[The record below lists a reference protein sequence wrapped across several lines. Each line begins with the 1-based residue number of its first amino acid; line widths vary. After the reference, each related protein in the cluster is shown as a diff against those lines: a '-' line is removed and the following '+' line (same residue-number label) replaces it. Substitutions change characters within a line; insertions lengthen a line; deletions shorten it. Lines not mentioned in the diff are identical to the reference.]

1 MKNKIYLNKMEN
13 HDKLILKIFI
23 SKSNGINGK
32 RIKKIINNDK
42 YKNIKNYLDTRY
54 KDSFSYKETIF
65 RIKNHIDIHPLC
77 DTCHKKYVIFIGGIN
92 GFSKCCCAS
101 CSAKNK
107 ETIQKRK
114 NTRLIKYGDEN
125 FNNRDKCRLTSLNKY
140 GVDNPAKA
148 ESVKEKYKNLMQE
161 KYGVDNAWQAK
172 EVKDKIKNTCLIK
185 YGVESHNSSDIVKE
199 HKRNH
204 FQEKYGV
211 NSSFQIPEVKEKIK
225 ETIKRKYG
233 VDSSLKMDKC
243 ILRAKEERL
252 KKYGVEYMFQLENYC
267 DIYNTREKELE
278 TKRKNKSFTFSKEEN
293 TLYLYIKK
301 KFPNVKQQ
309 YNEDKRYP
317 FRCDFYIPEL
327 DYFIEYNGFICHGRH
342 PFDNTNE
349 SDIKILKEWQLKYNN
364 GEHPLYGHMI
374 DGWTKRDPYKRKYA
388 IENNLN
394 FKEVWSLKEGK
405 EFIDKLYEKIK

>member
-1 MKNKIYLNKMEN
+1 
-13 HDKLILKIFI
+13 
-23 SKSNGINGK
+23 
-32 RIKKIINNDK
+32 
-42 YKNIKNYLDTRY
+42 
-54 KDSFSYKETIF
+54 
-65 RIKNHIDIHPLC
+65 
-77 DTCHKKYVIFIGGIN
+77 
-92 GFSKCCCAS
+92 
-101 CSAKNK
+101 
-107 ETIQKRK
+107 
-114 NTRLIKYGDEN
+114 
-125 FNNRDKCRLTSLNKY
+125 
-140 GVDNPAKA
+140 
-148 ESVKEKYKNLMQE
+148 
-161 KYGVDNAWQAK
+161 
-172 EVKDKIKNTCLIK
+172 
-185 YGVESHNSSDIVKE
+185 
-199 HKRNH
+199 
-204 FQEKYGV
+204 
-211 NSSFQIPEVKEKIK
+211 
-225 ETIKRKYG
+225 
-233 VDSSLKMDKC
+233 MDKC

-309 YNEDKRYP
+309 YNKDKRYP

-349 SDIKILKEWQLKYNN
+349 SDIKTLKEWQLKYNN

-374 DGWTKRDPYKRKYA
+374 EGWTKRDPYKRKYA